1 MLYLIN
7 IIVDMK
13 DNVEIENKIYT
24 ALNSDQSLWH
34 NINEVASATGI
45 TSNDIFKAINES
57 NKFVLSSDKEQ
68 QPVITTR
75 ERFRN
80 EESFFTKLIGAFKNR
95 IT

>member
-1 MLYLIN
+1 MN
-7 IIVDMK
+7 A
-13 DNVEIENKIYT
+13 NVETENKIY
-24 ALNSDQSLWH
+24 AVLNSDQSLWH
-34 NINEVASATGI
+34 SINEVVSATGI
-45 TSNDIFKAINES
+45 TSNDIFKVINQS
-57 NKFVLSSDKEQ
+57 DKFVLSSDQDQ